1 VLRNDLALLD
11 TADVDVVSV
20 VLRPDG
26 VRNLALDSLAHALDD
41 LRTDSTLLVV
51 SLAFGSGDR
60 ARALRS
66 PSELADS
73 RIRLV
78 DRIARR
84 LRPDYLLP
92 AVEPY
97 GESVRTVGAL
107 PLEWWRSYLTRAANT
122 AHGVNRRIKVGVSAG
137 SYDARD
143 SALYAWAASRR
154 SPLDAVGFSV
164 WPSLNGA
171 PGVDARLRAAD
182 RWMHAAS
189 ANGGVRKENWIFS
202 AGGFPQAHG
211 ERSQD
216 RAAWHVMSWA
226 TTRPQLRGVI
236 ISDPGDYTRMTG
248 VRAAT
253 GRLRRVI
260 ISIGRAARG
269 LRENVIH

>member
-1 VLRNDLALLD
+1 
-11 TADVDVVSV
+11 
-20 VLRPDG
+20 
-26 VRNLALDSLAHALDD
+26 
-41 LRTDSTLLVV
+41 
-51 SLAFGSGDR
+51 
-60 ARALRS
+60 
-66 PSELADS
+66 
-73 RIRLV
+73 
-78 DRIARR
+78 
-84 LRPDYLLP
+84 
-92 AVEPY
+92 
-97 GESVRTVGAL
+97 
-107 PLEWWRSYLTRAANT
+107 
-122 AHGVNRRIKVGVSAG
+122 VGVSAG

-154 SPLDAVGFSV
+154 SPLDVVGFSV

-182 RWMHAAS
+182 RWMQAAS

-269 LRENVIH
+269 LRENVIR